1 MSENRKYSIGGKTY
15 FQRTLVF
22 GQIRQILTIFKKIE
36 FSGAAKKEFDS
47 INEVI
52 DLLGDNLIEFL
63 AVLLVPEGRIPKT
76 KDNKTIA
83 TELEWTIELPVITE
97 VMTDFF
103 ILNQASEI
111 LKKLT
116 DLMKKMNVKI
126 QLPKST
132 TS

>member
-1 MSENRKYSIGGKTY
+1 LSEDKKYSIRGKTY

-22 GQIRQILTIFKKIE
+22 GQIRQILTIFRKIE
-36 FSGAAKKEFDS
+36 FSGAAKKKFVS

-52 DLLGDNLIEFL
+52 DLLGDNLLGFL
-63 AVLLVPEGRIPKT
+63 AVLLIPEGSKPET
-76 KDNKTIA
+76 KDNKKIA
-83 TELEWTIELPVITE
+83 KELEWTIELPVITE

-116 DLMKKMNVKI
+116 GLMKKMNVKI